1 VAYLFVT
8 IGTMRA
14 DRLVAIVLLLQTHGQ
29 LTARQISEYLE
40 TSERT
45 VRRDLDALL
54 MAGVPLYSQ
63 RGRGGGWALIGGHR
77 LDLTGFTVEEA
88 RALFLFVGARQ
99 GTGGAEVGLRSALR
113 KIMVALPEPLRAQAA
128 AVTQSTVIDPAG
140 WGAERGGDPP
150 LLDPLREAVLAK
162 VQVDLDYAKPGSVPS
177 TRRVHPYGL
186 VQKRGVWYLLAGTES
201 GRRTFRVSR
210 VVAVTPLDE
219 AAAVP
224 EGFDLAAE
232 WDDAEADFAAR
243 LQVVDVVVD
252 VAEPAVLGVSAAFRG
267 WAGLGDIDTGEPP
280 DEGWRRLRLSV
291 PHLRAAVANLA
302 PFGAAVR
309 VIEPDALRTD
319 LLRIG
324 EELMAA
330 NRRPVSD

>member
-1 VAYLFVT
+1 
-8 IGTMRA
+8 MRA

-54 MAGVPLYSQ
+54 MAGIPLYSQ
-63 RGRGGGWALIGGHR
+63 RGRGGGWVLIGGHR

-99 GTGGAEVGLRSALR
+99 GAGGAEVGLRSALR
-113 KIMVALPEPLRAQAA
+113 KIMVALPEPLREQAA
-128 AVTQSTVIDPAG
+128 AATRSTVIDPAG
-140 WGAERGGDPP
+140 WGRDGGKEPP

-162 VQVDLDYAKPGSVPS
+162 VQVDLDYAKPGSGPG

-186 VQKRGVWYLLAGTES
+186 VSKRGIWYLLAGTDS

-210 VVAVTPLDE
+210 VTAVAPVDE
-219 AAAVP
+219 PAVVP
-224 EGFDLAAE
+224 DGFDLAAE
-232 WDDAEADFAAR
+232 WDDAEADFVAR

-252 VAEPAVLGVSAAFRG
+252 VAEAAVLGVSAAFGG
-267 WAGLGDIDTGEPP
+267 WAGLDDVGAEERPNG
-280 DEGWRRLRLSV
+280 GWRRLRLSV
-291 PHLRAAVANLA
+291 PHLRAAAANLA

-309 VIEPDALRTD
+309 VIEPEALRTD

-324 EELMAA
+324 EELVAA
-330 NRRPVSD
+330 NQG

>member
-1 VAYLFVT
+1 
-8 IGTMRA
+8 MRA

-128 AVTQSTVIDPAG
+128 AATQSTVIDPAG
-140 WGAERGGDPP
+140 WGRDGGGDPP
-150 LLDPLREAVLAK
+150 LLDSLREAVLAK
-162 VQVDLDYAKPGSVPS
+162 VQVDLDYAKPGSAPS

-186 VQKRGVWYLLAGTES
+186 VSKRGVWYLFAGTDR

-210 VVAVTPLDE
+210 VVAATAVDE
-219 AAAVP
+219 RAAVP

-252 VAEPAVLGVSAAFRG
+252 VAEPAVLGVSATFRG
-267 WAGLGDIDTGEPP
+267 WAGLGDVDAGEPP
-280 DEGWRRLRLSV
+280 EAGWRRLRLSV
-291 PHLRAAVANLA
+291 PHLRAAAANLA

-324 EELMAA
+324 EELVAA
-330 NRRPVSD
+330 NRAPVSD

>member
-1 VAYLFVT
+1 
-8 IGTMRA
+8 M
-14 DRLVAIVLLLQTHGQ
+14 AIVLLLQTHGQ
-29 LTARQISEYLE
+29 LTARKISEYLE

-99 GTGGAEVGLRSALR
+99 GSGGAEVGLRSALR

-128 AVTQSTVIDPAG
+128 AATQSTVIDPAG
-140 WGAERGGDPP
+140 WGGGRAGDPP
-150 LLDPLREAVLAK
+150 LLDPLRQAVLAK
-162 VQVDLDYAKPGSVPS
+162 VQVDLDYVKPGSESS

-186 VQKRGVWYLLAGTES
+186 VSKRGVWYLLAGTES

-210 VVAVTPLDE
+210 VVAVTPVDE
-219 AAAVP
+219 PAAVP
-224 EGFDLAAE
+224 EGFDLGAE

-267 WAGLGDIDTGEPP
+267 WAGLVDAESGETP

-291 PHLRAAVANLA
+291 PHLGAAAANLA
-302 PFGAAVR
+302 PFGAAVK

-324 EELMAA
+324 EELVTA
-330 NRRPVSD
+330 NQGPVSD

>member
-1 VAYLFVT
+1 
-8 IGTMRA
+8 M
-14 DRLVAIVLLLQTHGQ
+14 AIVLLLQTHGQ
-29 LTARQISEYLE
+29 LTAGQIAEHLE

-54 MAGVPLYSQ
+54 LAGVPLYSQ

-99 GTGGAEVGLRSALR
+99 GAGGAEVGLRSALR

-128 AVTQSTVIDPAG
+128 AATRSTVIDPAG
-140 WGAERGGDPP
+140 WGGERGDDPP
-150 LLDPLREAVLAK
+150 ALGPLREAVLAQ
-162 VQVDLDYAKPGSVPS
+162 VQVDLDYAKPGSPPA

-186 VQKRGVWYLLAGTES
+186 VAKRGVWYLLAGTDR

-210 VVAVTPLDE
+210 VTAVAPVDE
-219 AAAVP
+219 PALVP
-224 EGFDLAAE
+224 AGFDLAAE

-243 LQVVDVVVD
+243 LRVVDVVVD

-267 WAGLGDIDTGEPP
+267 WAGVDDAGAGEPP
-280 DEGWRRLRLSV
+280 DDGWRRLRLSV
-291 PHLRAAVANLA
+291 PHLRAAAVNLA

-309 VIEPDALRTD
+309 VIDPGALRAD

-324 EELMAA
+324 QELVTA
-330 NRRPVSD
+330 NRGPVND